1 MFTERQQARDVN
13 NRSHLTMEELLD
25 VMNTAKAESVRDWA
39 IFCVTFRHALRS
51 AEVAALRWSDINFA
65 NGTLSLQRLK
75 GGMFTE
81 QSLFKTKG
89 SPALDEIQA
98 LKAWRNEQ
106 GPSSGNP
113 YVFTTQKSSA
123 HIRRETV
130 SRLFRYYAEK
140 TSANRVKQGKKP
152 IPESCWHV
160 HILRHT
166 RITIMVNTPGVDLFD
181 CKALAGHTNYASTL
195 KYAHHDQRKACLEAE
210 RSIVEALA

>member
-13 NRSHLTMEELLD
+13 NRSHLTMDELLD
-25 VMNTAKAESVRDWA
+25 VMTAAKNESVRDWA

-51 AEVAALRWSDINFA
+51 AEVAGLRWSDINFA

-75 GGMFTE
+75 GRMFTE
-81 QSLFKTKG
+81 QSLFRTKG
-89 SPALDEIQA
+89 SPVLDEIQA
-98 LKAWRNEQ
+98 LKSWRQLQ
-106 GPSSGNP
+106 GVSDGNP
-113 YVFTTQKSSA
+113 YVFTTQKSAA

-130 SRLFRYYAEK
+130 SRLFRYYAQK
-140 TSANRVKQGKKP
+140 ASANRVSRGRKP

-181 CKALAGHTNYASTL
+181 AKALAGHTNIASTL
-195 KYAHHDQRKACLEAE
+195 KYSHHDMRKACFEAE